1 MNAENLAE
9 WLRRRGHRIIEGAG
23 SLWYDAGAR
32 VFQPVP
38 FHRVFAPPEAELR
51 HLMRKAGA
59 LGLRYSAPPGF
70 HTGLLSYHVIFDQG
84 PYTIDRLSPR
94 TRNKIRRGLR
104 ESNVVPISLDQLAA
118 EGWRLQQDTLSRQGR
133 AASMDRAGW
142 ERLCRAARG
151 LPGFEAWGAFVGEEL
166 AATLLLTRVDD
177 TFLILTSQSRSD
189 YLNKHVNNALCFS
202 VSAELW
208 ERPGVRAIF
217 YSTHS
222 LDAPSSVDEFKFLMG
237 YRARPVRQRVCFHPL
252 AAPLFNPLSHAAV
265 RLMLR
270 AGMDHPALRKAE
282 GLLRFYLEG
291 RQPTRLQQP
300 PAMLS
305 REVFDGQAPV

>member
-51 HLMRKAGA
+51 RLMRKAGA

-104 ESNVVPISLDQLAA
+104 ESNVVPISLDQLAE
-118 EGWRLQQDTLSRQGR
+118 EGWRLQQDTLARQGR

-151 LPGFEAWGAFVGEEL
+151 LPGFEAWGAFVGEDL

-177 TFLILTSQSRSD
+177 TFLILTAQSRSD
-189 YLNKHVNNALCFS
+189 YLDKYVNNALCFS
-202 VSAELW
+202 VSTELW
-208 ERPGVRAIF
+208 GRPGVRAIF

-222 LDAPSSVDEFKFLMG
+222 LDAPPSVDEFKFLMG

-291 RQPTRLQQP
+291 RQPARLQQP
-300 PAMLS
+300 PAKLS

>member
-9 WLRRRGHRIIEGAG
+9 WLRRRGHRIVEGAG

-51 HLMRKAGA
+51 RLMRKTGA
-59 LGLRYSAPPGF
+59 LGLRYSAPPDF

-84 PYTIDRLSPR
+84 PYTIERIGPK

-104 ESNVVPISLDQLAA
+104 ESNVAPISLDQLA
-118 EGWRLQQDTLSRQGR
+118 EQGWRLQQDTLARQGR
-133 AASMDRAGW
+133 TASMDRAGW

-151 LPGFEAWGAFVGEEL
+151 LAGFEAWGAFVGAEL
-166 AATLLLTRVDD
+166 AATLLVTRVDD
-177 TFLILTSQSRSD
+177 TFLFLTAQSHRD
-189 YLNKHVNNALCFS
+189 YLDRYVNNALCFT

-208 ERPGVRAIF
+208 GRPGTRAIF

-222 LDAPSSVDEFKFLMG
+222 LDAPPSVDEFKFLMG
-237 YRARPVRQRVCFHPL
+237 YRAMPVRQRVCFHPL
-252 AAPLFNPLSHAAV
+252 AAPLFHPLSHATI
-265 RLMLR
+265 RWMR
-270 AGMDHPALRKAE
+270 QAGIDHPALRKAE

-291 RQPTRLQQP
+291 RQPTGRQQP
-300 PAMLS
+300 PVMLS
-305 REVFDGQAPV
+305 REAFDGQARV